1 MHERCWALVARVMDV
16 DLIENN
22 LSLFAKVMYQ
32 RIKEMAPGAYAMHE
46 RCWTIS
52 TQISDVDLI
61 EEHIT
66 YQ

>member
-1 MHERCWALVARVMDV
+1 MMDV